1 MRLVRLRRQM
11 LLAIGLPA
19 CWSSPQA
26 PAPSGPAEPPAK
38 VATGVCRPDTIPEK
52 ICGSVDTEHKP
63 ESTCGPRGDSL
74 ASFGDSVLYVTSHDW
89 TARAA
94 ALRHFRLDAKATAS
108 YRTTLTSLDPAW
120 LPGYCCYSRCSPL
133 HASREVPVDIPPGY
147 HIEDRCIPAPPGG
160 TRHPDK
166 QNRQCPDAIRIG
178 GAQRNYTGTEGTNCC
193 YGVTVADPPPME
205 QRRYRGRAA
214 RDATGAH
221 VVAAVGHGDSWR
233 AQDAVTV
240 DAIPADVRARLAA
253 HWRETAQMEH
263 ASIAAFASLS
273 LRLLALGAPPELVA
287 GAHAAALDEIEHAR
301 IAFELASAYADTPL
315 APLAFTAAAQLPAT
329 TTLAELARE
338 TFADG
343 CIAETLAAL
352 EAELAAETAADPAVA
367 AALRLV
373 AADEA
378 RHAELAWQIV
388 AWCVRTDP
396 SVLATLSIDE
406 HGAASPRDEDLA
418 AFGVLGD
425 RAFAT
430 ARADVLR
437 EVVAPCLAALAA

>member
-11 LLAIGLPA
+11 LVAIGLPA

-26 PAPSGPAEPPAK
+26 PGPGAPADPPPAQ
-38 VATGVCRPDTIPEK
+38 VAVGVCRPDTIPETV
-52 ICGSVDTEHKP
+52 CGSVDTEHKP

-74 ASFGDSVLYVTSHDW
+74 ESFGDSILYVTAHDW
-89 TARAA
+89 TARAE

-108 YRTTLTSLDPAW
+108 YRRTLTSLDPAW

-133 HASREVPVDIPPGY
+133 HASREVPVDIPPGH
-147 HIEDRCIPAPPGG
+147 HIENRCIPAPPGG

-166 QNRQCPDAIRIG
+166 QNSRCPDAIRLA
-178 GAQRNYTGTEGTNCC
+178 GAQRNYTGSDGASCC
-193 YGVTVADPPPME
+193 YGVTVADPPPFE
-205 QRRYRGRAA
+205 RQRRYRGRAA
-214 RDATGAH
+214 RDASGSH
-221 VVAAVGHGDSWR
+221 VVAVVGHGESWR
-233 AQDAVTV
+233 ADLAVDAV
-240 DAIPADVRARLAA
+240 PAAVRARLAA
-253 HWRETAQMEH
+253 HWQETAQMEH

-352 EAELAAETAADPAVA
+352 EAELAADTATDPAIA
-367 AALRLV
+367 AALRRI

-406 HGAASPRDEDLA
+406 RSTASARDEDLA
-418 AFGVLGD
+418 AYGVLGD
-425 RAFAT
+425 RAFAA

-437 EVVAPCLAALAA
+437 EVVAPCLAALA